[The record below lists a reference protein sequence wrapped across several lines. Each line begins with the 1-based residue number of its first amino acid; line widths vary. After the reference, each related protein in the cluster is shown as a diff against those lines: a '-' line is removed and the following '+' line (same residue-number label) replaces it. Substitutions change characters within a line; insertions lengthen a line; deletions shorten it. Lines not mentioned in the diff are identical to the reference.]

1 MRYLY
6 VKWLHKNP
14 GDPIHLYSEI
24 DDQSYECRKV
34 EIYADG
40 RKGFADASEQA
51 GGTILGSMP
60 VPPLAEIA
68 TQSEF
73 EAKEVPA
80 EVFQNI
86 WIKRR

>member
-1 MRYLY
+1 MRYLH

-14 GDPIHLYSEI
+14 GDPLHLYSEI

-68 TQSEF
+68 TQPEF

-80 EVFQNI
+80 EVFQKV
-86 WIKRR
+86 WMKRR